1 MAIESQ
7 PSSTEEKEWFCIG
20 VSRYQSLLVDRRDQ
34 IQETIHKGHFR
45 HWTFVTL
52 NWKYFSKPLHMLIN
66 RTNQIASFDQLMKR
80 LRDHLSNI
88 CCMRDTAATVMQLL
102 SFGFFLWE
110 RLPLFRFALRVDRI
124 LLKISFPFP
133 RSTCYKWHPLCE
145 LHFQGVQ
152 ILLILANFLTETGW
166 Y

>member
-1 MAIESQ
+1 
-7 PSSTEEKEWFCIG
+7 
-20 VSRYQSLLVDRRDQ
+20 
-34 IQETIHKGHFR
+34 
-45 HWTFVTL
+45 
-52 NWKYFSKPLHMLIN
+52 MLIN

-133 RSTCYKWHPLCE
+133 RSTCSKWHPLCE

-166 Y
+166 SIRDTRWSTGSPSGLFVVMSVYQATHPRHLVIIFFTMNTQTHILTNAKKTY